1 MWTPTEEE
9 KYGVVICSFRGSV
22 PQGLVLEIGETVQIL
37 EKCEGWYRGVSTKK
51 PNVKGIFPANYI
63 HLKKAIV
70 SNRGQYETVVPLE
83 DSIVTEVTATLQ
95 EWASL
100 WKQLYVKHKV
110 DLFYKLRHVM
120 NELIDLRRQLL
131 SGHLTQDQVREVKR
145 HITVRLDWGNE
156 HLGLDLVPRKDFEV
170 VDSDQI
176 SVSDLYKMHLSS
188 RQSVQQSTSQVDTMR
203 PRHGESCRMPVPH
216 HFFFSLKSFTYN
228 TIGEDTDVF
237 FSLYDM
243 REGKQISER
252 FLVRLNKNG
261 GPRNPEKIE
270 RMCAL
275 FTDLSSKDMKR
286 DLYIVAHV
294 IRIGRMLLN
303 DSKKGPAHL
312 HYRRPYGCA
321 VLSILDVL
329 QSLTELKEEKDF
341 VLKVYTCNNESEWTQ
356 IHENIIRKSSTK
368 YSAPSASHGLI
379 ISLQL
384 FRGDMEQIRRENP
397 MIFNRGLAIT
407 RKLGFPD
414 VIMPGDIRNDL
425 YLTLEKGDFERGGK
439 SVQKNIEVTMY
450 VLYADGE
457 ILKDCIS
464 LGSGEPNRSSYHS
477 FVLYHSNSPR
487 WGEIIK
493 LPIPI
498 DRFRGSHLRFEFRHC
513 STKDKGEKKLFGF
526 AFSPLMRDDGT
537 TLSDDIHELYVY
549 KCDENSTFNNHALY
563 LGLPC
568 CKEDYNGC
576 PNIPSSLIFQRSTK
590 ESFFI
595 STQLSST
602 KLTQN
607 VDLLALLKWKA
618 FPDRIMD
625 ILGRLRH
632 VSGEEIVK
640 FLQDILDTLFVI
652 LDDNTEKYGLLVFQ
666 SLVFIINLLRDIKYF
681 HFRPVMDTYIQKH
694 FAGAL
699 AYKELIR
706 CLKWYMDC
714 SAELI
719 RQDHIQEA
727 MRALEYLF
735 KFIVQSRILYSRATC
750 GMEEEQFRSSIQELF
765 QSIRFVLSLDSRNSE
780 TLLFTQAAL
789 LNSFPTIFDELLQ
802 MFTVQEVAEFVR
814 GTLGSMPSTVHIGQS
829 MDVVKLQSIARTVD
843 SRLFS
848 FSESR
853 RILLPVVLHHIHL
866 HLRQQKE
873 LLICS
878 GILGS
883 IFSIVKTSSL
893 EADVMEEVEMMV
905 ESLLD
910 VLLQT
915 LLTIMSKSHAQEAV
929 RGQRCPQC
937 TAEITG
943 EYVSC
948 LLSLLRQMCDT
959 HYQHLLDNF
968 QSKDELKEFLLKI
981 FCVFRNLMKMSVF
994 PRDWMVMRLL
1004 TSNIIVTTVQYL
1016 SSALHK
1022 TFTETDFDFKVW
1034 NSYFSL
1040 AVLFI
1045 NQPSLQLEIITS
1057 AKRKKI
1063 LDKYGDM
1070 RVMMAY
1076 ELFSMWQ
1083 NLGEHKIHFIPGMIG
1098 PFLGVTLVPQPEVRN
1113 IMIPIFHDMMDWE
1126 QRKNGNFKQVEA
1138 ELIDKL
1144 DSMVSEGKGDES
1156 YRELF
1161 SLLTQLFGPYPS
1173 LLEKVEQETWRE
1185 TGISFVTSVTRLM
1198 ERLLDYRDCM
1208 KGEETENKKIGCTVT
1223 LMNFYKS
1230 EINKEE
1236 MYIRYIH
1243 KLCDMHLQAENYTEA
1258 AFTLLLYC
1266 ELLQW
1271 EDRPLREFLHYPS
1284 QTEWQRKEG
1293 LCRKIIHY
1301 FNKGKSWE
1309 FGIPLCRELACQYES
1324 LYDYQSL
1331 SWIRKMEASYYDNII
1346 EQQRLEPEFFRVGFY
1361 GRKFPFFLRNKEY
1374 VCRGHDY
1381 ERLEAFQQRMLSE
1394 FPQAVA
1400 MQHPNHPDD
1409 AILQCD
1415 AQYLQI
1421 YAVTPIPDYVDV
1433 LHMDRVPDRVKS
1445 FYRVNNVRKFRYDRP
1460 FHKGPKDKENEFKS
1474 LWIERTTLTLTHSLP
1489 GISRWFEVERRE
1501 LVEVSPL
1508 ENAIQV
1514 VENKNQELRALIS
1527 QYQHKQ
1533 VHGNINLLSMCLN
1546 GVIDA
1551 AVNGGIA
1558 RYQEAF
1564 FDKDYISK
1572 HPGDAEKI
1580 AQLKELMQEQVH
1592 VLGVG
1597 LAVHEKF
1604 VHPEMR
1610 PLHKKLIDQF
1620 QMMRASLYH
1629 EFPGLDKLSP
1639 ACSGTSTPRGNVLAS
1654 HSPMS
1659 PENIKMT
1666 HRHSPMNLMGTG
1678 RHSSSSLSSHASSE
1692 AGNMVMMGDSS
1703 MGEAPEDLYHHMQ
1716 LAYHNPRY
1724 QGSVTNVSVLSSS
1737 QASPSS
1743 SSLSSTHSAPSQMI
1757 TSAPSST
1764 RDKYRHAREMM
1775 LLLPAH
1781 RDRPSSAMYPAAILE
1796 NGQPPNFQRAL
1807 FQQVVGACKP
1817 CSDPNLSMAEKAVP
1831 AAPSSWSLDSGAQEA
1846 QPFLSA
1852 LMGHIL
1858 APPVPP
1864 RSLLHGHY
1872 SLHFDAFHHPLG
1884 DAPPALPARTLRKSP
1899 LHPIPASPTSPQS
1912 GLDGSNSTLSGSA
1925 SSGVSSLSESNF
1937 GHSSEA
1943 PPRTDTM
1950 DSMPSQAWN
1959 GDEDL
1964 EPPYLPVHYS
1974 LSESAVLDS
1983 IKSQPC
1989 RSHSAPGCVIP
2000 QDPMDPPALPP
2011 KPYHPRL
2018 PALEHEEGVLLREEA
2033 ERPRGLHRKASLPPG
2048 STKEEQARMAWEHGR
2063 GEQ

>member
-1 MWTPTEEE
+1 MW
-9 KYGVVICSFRGSV
+9 
-22 PQGLVLEIGETVQIL
+22 
-37 EKCEGWYRGVSTKK
+37 
-51 PNVKGIFPANYI
+51 
-63 HLKKAIV
+63 
-70 SNRGQYETVVPLE
+70 
-83 DSIVTEVTATLQ
+83 
-95 EWASL
+95 
-100 WKQLYVKHKV
+100 
-110 DLFYKLRHVM
+110 
-120 NELIDLRRQLL
+120 
-131 SGHLTQDQVREVKR
+131 
-145 HITVRLDWGNE
+145 

-1022 TFTETDFDFKVW
+1022 NFTDTDFDFKVW

-1208 KGEETENKKIGCTVT
+1208 KGEEAENKKIGCTVN

-1433 LHMDRVPDRVKS
+1433 LQMDRVPDRVKS

-1764 RDKYRHAREMM
+1764 RGSPSLPDKYRHAREMM
-1775 LLLPAH
+1775 LLLPTH

-1852 LMGHIL
+1852 LMGPIL

-2018 PALEHEEGVLLREEA
+2018 PALEHDEGVLLREEA

-2048 STKEEQARMAWEHGR
+2048 SAKEEQARMAWEHGR

>member
-22 PQGLVLEIGETVQIL
+22 PQGLILEIGETVQIL

-83 DSIVTEVTATLQ
+83 DSIVTEVTTTLQ

-203 PRHGESCRMPVPH
+203 PRHGETCRMPVPH

-261 GPRNPEKIE
+261 GPRNPEKID

-286 DLYIVAHV
+286 DLHIVAHV

-341 VLKVYTCNNESEWTQ
+341 VLKVYTCNNESEWAQ
-356 IHENIIRKSSTK
+356 IHENIIRKSSAK

-384 FRGDMEQIRRENP
+384 LRGDMEQIRRENP
-397 MIFNRGLAIT
+397 MVFSRGLAIT

-1022 TFTETDFDFKVW
+1022 NFIETDFDFKVW

-1208 KGEETENKKIGCTVT
+1208 KGEETENKKIGCTVN

-1331 SWIRKMEASYYDNII
+1331 SWIRKMEASYYDNIM

-1421 YAVTPIPDYVDV
+1421 YAVTPIPEYVDV
-1433 LHMDRVPDRVKS
+1433 LQMDRVPDRVKS

-1564 FDKDYISK
+1564 FDKDYITK

-1580 AQLKELMQEQVH
+1580 TQLKELMQEQVH
-1592 VLGVG
+1592 ILGVG

-1659 PENIKMT
+1659 PENMKMT
-1666 HRHSPMNLMGTG
+1666 HRH
-1678 RHSSSSLSSHASSE
+1678 SE

-1703 MGEAPEDLYHHMQ
+1703 MGDAPEDLYHHM
-1716 LAYHNPRY
+1716 
-1724 QGSVTNVSVLSSS
+1724 

-1764 RDKYRHAREMM
+1764 RGSPSLPDKYRHAREMM
-1775 LLLPAH
+1775 LLLPTH

-1817 CSDPNLSMAEKAVP
+1817 CSDPNLSVAEKAVP
-1831 AAPSSWSLDSGAQEA
+1831 AAPSSWSLDSGVREA

-1852 LMGHIL
+1852 HMGHIL

-1884 DAPPALPARTLRKSP
+1884 DTPPALPARTLRKSP

-1983 IKSQPC
+1983 LKAQPC

-2018 PALEHEEGVLLREEA
+2018 PALEHDEGVLLREEA

>member
-1 MWTPTEEE
+1 LWTVTL
-9 KYGVVICSFRGSV
+9 ICSFRGSV

-37 EKCEGWYRGVSTKK
+37 EKCEGKYGPINYKTQIVIIFGN
-51 PNVKGIFPANYI
+51 NVAVCCDSG
-63 HLKKAIV
+63 
-70 SNRGQYETVVPLE
+70 SRQYETVVPLE

-188 RQSVQQSTSQVDTMR
+188 RQSVQQSTSQVDTVR
-203 PRHGESCRMPVPH
+203 PRHGESCRIPVPH
-216 HFFFSLKSFTYN
+216 HFFLSLKSLTYN

-321 VLSILDVL
+321 VLSVLDVL

-341 VLKVYTCNNESEWTQ
+341 VLKVYTCNNESEWSQ
-356 IHENIIRKSSTK
+356 IHENIIRKSSAK

-384 FRGDMEQIRRENP
+384 LRGDMEQIRRENP

-1022 TFTETDFDFKVW
+1022 NFTETDFDFKVW

-1057 AKRKKI
+1057 TKRKKI

-1161 SLLTQLFGPYPS
+1161 GLLTQLFGPYPS

-1208 KGEETENKKIGCTVT
+1208 KGEETENKKIGCTVN

-1271 EDRPLREFLHYPS
+1271 EERPLREFLHYPP

-1301 FNKGKSWE
+1301 FSKGKSWE

-1331 SWIRKMEASYYDNII
+1331 SWIRKMEASYYDNIM

-1421 YAVTPIPDYVDV
+1421 YAVTPIPEYVDV
-1433 LHMDRVPDRVKS
+1433 LQMDRVPDRVKS
-1445 FYRVNNVRKFRYDRP
+1445 FYRVNNVRRFRYDRP

-1564 FDKDYISK
+1564 FDKDYITK

-1580 AQLKELMQEQVH
+1580 TQLKELMQEQVH

-1620 QMMRASLYH
+1620 QMMRAILSWPHCNLTSV
-1629 EFPGLDKLSP
+1629 PSSSSSPDSWPSP
-1639 ACSGTSTPRGNVLAS
+1639 ALVR
-1654 HSPMS
+1654 
-1659 PENIKMT
+1659 
-1666 HRHSPMNLMGTG
+1666 SPMNLMGTG

-1692 AGNMVMMGDSS
+1692 AGNVVMLGDSS

-1716 LAYHNPRY
+1716 LAYPNPRY

-1757 TSAPSST
+1757 TSAPSSA
-1764 RDKYRHAREMM
+1764 RGSPSLPDKYRHAREMM
-1775 LLLPAH
+1775 LLLPTH
-1781 RDRPSSAMYPAAILE
+1781 RDRPSSAMYPAAIME
-1796 NGQPPNFQRAL
+1796 NGQLPNFQRAL
-1807 FQQVVGACKP
+1807 FQQVVGPCKP
-1817 CSDPNLSMAEKAVP
+1817 CSDPNLSVAEK
-1831 AAPSSWSLDSGAQEA
+1831 
-1846 QPFLSA
+1846 
-1852 LMGHIL
+1852 
-1858 APPVPP
+1858 
-1864 RSLLHGHY
+1864 GHY

-1884 DAPPALPARTLRKSP
+1884 DTPPALPARTLRKSP

-1959 GDEDL
+1959 ADEDL
-1964 EPPYLPVHYS
+1964 DPPYLPVHYS

-1983 IKSQPC
+1983 IKAQPC

-2018 PALEHEEGVLLREEA
+2018 PALEHDEGVLLREEA

-2048 STKEEQARMAWEHGR
+2048 STKEEQARMAWEHSR

>member
-1 MWTPTEEE
+1 
-9 KYGVVICSFRGSV
+9 VICSFRGPV
-22 PQGLVLEIGETVQIL
+22 QQGLVLELGETVQIL
-37 EKCEGWYRGVSTKK
+37 EKCEGKYDVWKMCLF
-51 PNVKGIFPANYI
+51 GIFPVNYI
-63 HLKKAIV
+63 HLKKAVV

-83 DSIVTEVTATLQ
+83 DTVITEVTATLQ
-95 EWASL
+95 EWSVL
-100 WKQLYVKHKV
+100 WKQLYVKHKI

-145 HITVRLDWGNE
+145 HLTVRLDWGNE

-176 SVSDLYKMHLSS
+176 SVSDLYKM
-188 RQSVQQSTSQVDTMR
+188 
-203 PRHGESCRMPVPH
+203 
-216 HFFFSLKSFTYN
+216 
-228 TIGEDTDVF
+228 
-237 FSLYDM
+237 
-243 REGKQISER
+243 
-252 FLVRLNKNG
+252 
-261 GPRNPEKIE
+261 NPEKID

-275 FTDLSSKDMKR
+275 FTVCNIFHF
-286 DLYIVAHV
+286 LYNS
-294 IRIGRMLLN
+294 LN
-303 DSKKGPAHL
+303 FFW
-312 HYRRPYGCA
+312 
-321 VLSILDVL
+321 IL
-329 QSLTELKEEKDF
+329 K
-341 VLKVYTCNNESEWTQ
+341 CNNENEWFQ

-368 YSAPSASHGLI
+368 YTAPSSNYGLI

-384 FRGDMEQIRRENP
+384 LHGEMEQIRREYP
-397 MIFNRGLAIT
+397 MIFNRGIAVT
-407 RKLGFPD
+407 RKIGFPD

-457 ILKDCIS
+457 ILKECIS
-464 LGSGEPNRSSYHS
+464 LGSGEPSRSVYHS

-487 WGEIIK
+487 WGEVIK

-526 AFSPLMRDDGT
+526 AFTPLMRDDGT

-549 KCDENSTFNNHALY
+549 KCDENSTFNNHFCVLNF
-563 LGLPC
+563 LL
-568 CKEDYNGC
+568 
-576 PNIPSSLIFQRSTK
+576 
-590 ESFFI
+590 
-595 STQLSST
+595 
-602 KLTQN
+602 
-607 VDLLALLKWKA
+607 DLLALLKWKA
-618 FPDRIMD
+618 YPDRVMD

-666 SLVFIINLLRDIKYF
+666 SLVFIINLLRDSKYF

-706 CLKWYMDC
+706 CLKWYMDR
-714 SAELI
+714 SAELV

-750 GMEEEQFRSSIQELF
+750 GMEEEQFRANIQELF
-765 QSIRFVLSLDSRNSE
+765 QSIRFVLSLDSRSSE
-780 TLLFTQAAL
+780 TLIFTQAAL
-789 LNSFPTIFDELLQ
+789 LNSFPAIFDELLQ

-878 GILGS
+878 GILSS
-883 IFSIVKTSSL
+883 IFSIIKTSSV
-893 EADVMEEVEMMV
+893 ETDVIEEVEMMV

-915 LLTIMSKSHAQEAV
+915 LLTIMSKSQSQEAV
-929 RGQRCPQC
+929 RGQQ
-937 TAEITG
+937 
-943 EYVSC
+943 YVSC
-948 LLSLLRQMCDT
+948 LLSLLRQMSDT
-959 HYQHLLDNF
+959 HFQHLLDNF

-981 FCVFRNLMKMSVF
+981 FCVFRNLMKMTVF
-994 PRDWMVMRLL
+994 PRDWMV
-1004 TSNIIVTTVQYL
+1004 
-1016 SSALHK
+1016 
-1022 TFTETDFDFKVW
+1022 W

-1040 AVLFI
+1040 SVLFI
-1045 NQPSLQLEIITS
+1045 NQPSLQLESITP

-1076 ELFSMWQ
+1076 ELFTMWQ

-1144 DSMVSEGKGDES
+1144 DSLVSEGKGDEN

-1161 SLLTQLFGPYPS
+1161 NLLTQLFGPYPS
-1173 LLEKVEQETWRE
+1173 LLEKIEQETWRE
-1185 TGISFVTSVTRLM
+1185 TGVSFVTSVTRLM

-1208 KGEETENKKIGCTVT
+1208 KGDETENKKIGCTVN

-1284 QTEWQRKEG
+1284 QTEWQRKEN

-1309 FGIPLCRELACQYES
+1309 FGIPLCRELALQYES

-1331 SWIRKMEASYYDNII
+1331 SWIRKMEATYYDNIM

-1381 ERLEAFQQRMLSE
+1381 ERLETFQQRMLSE
-1394 FPQAVA
+1394 FPQAIA

-1409 AILQCD
+1409 SILQCD

-1421 YAVTPIPDYVDV
+1421 YAVTPIPDNIDV
-1433 LHMDRVPDRVKS
+1433 LQMDRVPDRIKS
-1445 FYRVNNVRKFRYDRP
+1445 FYRVNNIRKFRYDRP

-1474 LWIERTTLTLTHSLP
+1474 LWIERTTLTLTHGLP

-1514 VENKNQELRALIS
+1514 VENKNQELRTLIS

-1533 VHGNINLLSMCLN
+1533 MHGNINLLSMCLN

-1564 FDKDYISK
+1564 FDREYITT

-1580 AQLKELMQEQVH
+1580 TQLKELMHEQVH
-1592 VLGVG
+1592 ILGVG

-1620 QMMRASLYH
+1620 QMMRSSLYH
-1629 EFPGLDKLSP
+1629 VISWHCPP
-1639 ACSGTSTPRGNVLAS
+1639 PNVRREVAANCVRNKVERCES
-1654 HSPMS
+1654 HSLKGFMRTTTPLDV
-1659 PENIKMT
+1659 P
-1666 HRHSPMNLMGTG
+1666 
-1678 RHSSSSLSSHASSE
+1678 
-1692 AGNMVMMGDSS
+1692 
-1703 MGEAPEDLYHHMQ
+1703 
-1716 LAYHNPRY
+1716 
-1724 QGSVTNVSVLSSS
+1724 
-1737 QASPSS
+1737 
-1743 SSLSSTHSAPSQMI
+1743 
-1757 TSAPSST
+1757 
-1764 RDKYRHAREMM
+1764 
-1775 LLLPAH
+1775 
-1781 RDRPSSAMYPAAILE
+1781 PAAARVFLWAAKLG
-1796 NGQPPNFQRAL
+1796 NPNW
-1807 FQQVVGACKP
+1807 
-1817 CSDPNLSMAEKAVP
+1817 MAP
-1831 AAPSSWSLDSGAQEA
+1831 
-1846 QPFLSA
+1846 
-1852 LMGHIL
+1852 
-1858 APPVPP
+1858 
-1864 RSLLHGHY
+1864 
-1872 SLHFDAFHHPLG
+1872 
-1884 DAPPALPARTLRKSP
+1884 
-1899 LHPIPASPTSPQS
+1899 
-1912 GLDGSNSTLSGSA
+1912 
-1925 SSGVSSLSESNF
+1925 
-1937 GHSSEA
+1937 
-1943 PPRTDTM
+1943 
-1950 DSMPSQAWN
+1950 
-1959 GDEDL
+1959 
-1964 EPPYLPVHYS
+1964 
-1974 LSESAVLDS
+1974 
-1983 IKSQPC
+1983 
-1989 RSHSAPGCVIP
+1989 
-2000 QDPMDPPALPP
+2000 
-2011 KPYHPRL
+2011 
-2018 PALEHEEGVLLREEA
+2018 HEG
-2033 ERPRGLHRKASLPPG
+2033 LPPG
-2048 STKEEQARMAWEHGR
+2048 ANQEWATWKSLNRLRSGVGRSKDNLARWHYLEESLTLCDWSRTNNSAYVCLPIMPCLMYR
-2063 GEQ
+2063 GGVV

>member
-1 MWTPTEEE
+1 T
-9 KYGVVICSFRGSV
+9 VICNFRGSV
-22 PQGLVLEIGETVQIL
+22 PQGLILEIGETVHIL
-37 EKCEGWYRGVSTKK
+37 EKCEGKRNQRKLFFF
-51 PNVKGIFPANYI
+51 PIHGIFPASYV

-70 SNRGQYETVVPLE
+70 SNRGQYETVTPLE
-83 DSIVTEVTATLQ
+83 DPIVTEVTSTLQ
-95 EWASL
+95 EWAVL

-131 SGHLTQDQVREVKR
+131 SGHLTQDQVRDVKR

-156 HLGLDLVPRKDFEV
+156 HLGLDLVPRKEFEM
-170 VDSDQI
+170 VDAEQI

-188 RQSVQQSTSQVDTMR
+188 RHSVQQSTSQVNSIR
-203 PRHGESCRMPVPH
+203 QRHGETCRIPIPH
-216 HFFFSLKSFTYN
+216 HLFLNLKSFTYN
-228 TIGEDTDVF
+228 SIGEDTDIF

-252 FLVRLNKNG
+252 FMVKLNKNG
-261 GPRNPEKIE
+261 GPKNPEKID
-270 RMCAL
+270 RLCAL
-275 FTDLSSKDMKR
+275 FTDLSSKDLKR
-286 DLYIVAHV
+286 DLYIVAHI
-294 IRIGRMLLN
+294 IRTGRMLIN
-303 DSKKGPAHL
+303 DSKKGPPHVQ
-312 HYRRPYGCA
+312 YRRPYGCT
-321 VLSILDVL
+321 VLSMNDVL
-329 QSLTELKEEKDF
+329 QSISELKEEKDF
-341 VLKVYTCNNESEWTQ
+341 VLKVYTCNNENEWYQ

-368 YSAPSASHGLI
+368 YTAPSTNYGLI

-384 FRGDMEQIRRENP
+384 LRGEMEQIRRENP
-397 MIFNRGLAIT
+397 MIFNRGVAVT

-425 YLTLEKGDFERGGK
+425 YLTLERGDFERGGK
-439 SVQKNIEVTMY
+439 SVQKNIEVTIY

-464 LGSGEPNRSSYHS
+464 LGSGEPHVSEHRS
-477 FVLYHSNSPR
+477 FVLYHNNSPR

-526 AFSPLMRDDGT
+526 AFTPLMREDGT
-537 TLSDDIHELYVY
+537 TLSDESHELYVY
-549 KCDENSTFNNHALY
+549 KCDENTTFSNHALY

-568 CKEDYNGC
+568 CKDDFNGC
-576 PNIPSSLIFQRSTK
+576 PNIPSSLIFQRSAK
-590 ESFFI
+590 ETLWI

-618 FPDRIMD
+618 HPDRVMD

-640 FLQDILDTLFVI
+640 FLQDILDTLFSI
-652 LDDNTEKYGLLVFQ
+652 LDDNTDKYGPLVFQ
-666 SLVFIINLLRDIKYF
+666 SLVFIINLLRDSKYY
-681 HFRPVMDTYIQKH
+681 HFRPVMDTYILKH

-706 CLKWYMDC
+706 CLKWYMDR
-714 SAELI
+714 SAEVI

-750 GMEEEQFRSSIQELF
+750 GMEEEQFRASIQELF
-765 QSIRFVLSLDSRNSE
+765 QSIRFVLSLDSRSSE
-780 TLLFTQAAL
+780 TLIFTQAAL
-789 LNSFPTIFDELLQ
+789 LNSFPAIFDELLQ

-848 FSESR
+848 FPESR

-883 IFSIVKTSSL
+883 IFSIIKASSL
-893 EADVMEEVEMMV
+893 DTSVQEEVEMMV

-915 LLTIMSKSHAQEAV
+915 LLTIMSKSQSQEAV

-948 LLSLLRQMCDT
+948 LLSLLRQMSDI
-959 HYQHLLDNF
+959 HFQHLLDNF
-968 QSKDELKEFLLKI
+968 QSKEELKEFLLKI
-981 FCVFRNLMKMSVF
+981 FCVFRNLMKLSIF

-1016 SSALHK
+1016 SPALHK
-1022 TFTETDFDFKVW
+1022 NFTESDFDFKVW

-1040 AVLFI
+1040 AVLYI
-1045 NQPSLQLEIITS
+1045 NQPSLQLETLTP

-1083 NLGEHKIHFIPGMIG
+1083 NLGENKIHFIPGMIG
-1098 PFLGVTLVPQPEVRN
+1098 PFLGVTLVPQHEVRN

-1144 DSMVSEGKGDES
+1144 DSLVSEGKGDEN

-1173 LLEKVEQETWRE
+1173 LLEKIEQETWRE

-1208 KGEETENKKIGCTVT
+1208 KGDETENKKIGCTVN
-1223 LMNFYKS
+1223 LLNFYKS

-1258 AFTLLLYC
+1258 AFTLLLYW
-1266 ELLQW
+1266 ELLNW
-1271 EDRPLREFLHYPS
+1271 EDRPLREFLHYPAQS
-1284 QTEWQRKEG
+1284 EWQRKEG
-1293 LCRKIIHY
+1293 LCRKVIHY
-1301 FNKGKSWE
+1301 FNKGKCWE
-1309 FGIPLCRELACQYES
+1309 YGIPLCRELACQYEA

-1331 SWIRKMEASYYDNII
+1331 SWIRKMEAAYYDNIM

-1361 GRKFPFFLRNKEY
+1361 GRKFPFFLRNKEF

-1381 ERLEAFQQRMLSE
+1381 ERLEAFQQRMLGE
-1394 FPQAVA
+1394 FPQAIA
-1400 MQHPNHPDD
+1400 MQHPNQPDE

-1421 YAVTPIPDYVDV
+1421 YAVTPIPENMDV
-1433 LHMDRVPDRVKS
+1433 LQLDRVPDRIKS
-1445 FYRVNNVRKFRYDRP
+1445 FYRVNNVRRFRYDRP
-1460 FHKGPKDKENEFKS
+1460 FHKGPKDRDNEFKS
-1474 LWIERTTLTLTHSLP
+1474 LWIERTTLILTHPLP
-1489 GISRWFEVERRE
+1489 GISRWFEVEKRE
-1501 LVEVSPL
+1501 VVEVSPL
-1508 ENAIQV
+1508 ENAIYV
-1514 VENKNQELRALIS
+1514 VENKNHELRTLIS

-1533 VHGNINLLSMCLN
+1533 LHGNINLLSMCLN

-1564 FDKDYISK
+1564 FDKEYITS
-1572 HPGDAEKI
+1572 HPEDAEKI
-1580 AQLKELMQEQVH
+1580 TQLKDLMQEQVH
-1592 VLGVG
+1592 ILGVG
-1597 LAVHEKF
+1597 LAVHEKL

-1620 QMMRASLYH
+1620 QMMRSSLCH
-1629 EFPGLDKLSP
+1629 GLPGLEKLSP
-1639 ACSGTSTPRGNVLAS
+1639 ACSGSSTPRGNIHMTS

-1659 PENIKMT
+1659 PESMKLV
-1666 HRHSPMNLMGTG
+1666 HRHSPLNLLGSI
-1678 RHSSSSLSSHASSE
+1678 RHSSSSLSSHTSSE
-1692 AGNMVMMGDSS
+1692 TGNLVILTDGLV
-1703 MGEAPEDLYHHMQ
+1703 GETVDDIYRMQ
-1716 LAYHNPRY
+1716 
-1724 QGSVTNVSVLSSS
+1724 VSDMLDECMCSN
-1737 QASPSS
+1737 ACSPS
-1743 SSLSSTHSAPSQMI
+1743 LP
-1757 TSAPSST
+1757 
-1764 RDKYRHAREMM
+1764 DKYRHNREMVM
-1775 LLLPAH
+1775 LLPPH
-1781 RDRPSSAMYPAAILE
+1781 RDRPSSAMYPAMTE
-1796 NGQPPNFQRAL
+1796 NGQPTNFHRAL
-1807 FQQVVGACKP
+1807 MQQMIGPCKP
-1817 CSDPNLSMAEKAVP
+1817 CSDPNLSVAEK
-1831 AAPSSWSLDSGAQEA
+1831 
-1846 QPFLSA
+1846 
-1852 LMGHIL
+1852 GHF
-1858 APPVPP
+1858 
-1864 RSLLHGHY
+1864 SM
-1872 SLHFDAFHHPLG
+1872 HFDAFHHQISDL
-1884 DAPPALPARTLRKSP
+1884 PPALPARCLRKSP

-1937 GHSSEA
+1937 GQSSE
-1943 PPRTDTM
+1943 PPARTDTM
-1950 DSMPSQAWN
+1950 DSVPSQAWN
-1959 GDEDL
+1959 TDEDI
-1964 EPPYLPVHYS
+1964 ESPYLPVRYS
-1974 LSESAVLDS
+1974 ISEPDVLDS
-1983 IKSQPC
+1983 VKPPPC
-1989 RSHSAPGCVIP
+1989 RSHSAPGGVTP
-2000 QDPMDPPALPP
+2000 QDGHHDPPALPP
-2011 KPYHPRL
+2011 KPYLPRGEGSI
-2018 PALEHEEGVLLREEA
+2018 PEEEI
-2033 ERPRGLHRKASLPPG
+2033 RPRPMPRKISQPLM
-2048 STKEEQARMAWEHGR
+2048 SNKEEQAKVAWEHGIN
-2063 GEQ
+2063 EE

>member
-188 RQSVQQSTSQVDTMR
+188 RQSVQQSTSQVDTVR
-203 PRHGESCRMPVPH
+203 PRHGESCRIPVPH
-216 HFFFSLKSFTYN
+216 HFFLSLKSLTYN

-321 VLSILDVL
+321 VLSVLDVL

-341 VLKVYTCNNESEWTQ
+341 VLKVYTCNNESEWSQ
-356 IHENIIRKSSTK
+356 IHENIIRKSSAK

-384 FRGDMEQIRRENP
+384 LRGDMEQIRRENP

-1022 TFTETDFDFKVW
+1022 NFTETDFDFKVW

-1057 AKRKKI
+1057 TKRKKI

-1161 SLLTQLFGPYPS
+1161 GLLTQLFGPYPS

-1208 KGEETENKKIGCTVT
+1208 KGEETENKKIGCTVN

-1271 EDRPLREFLHYPS
+1271 EERPLREFLHYPP

-1301 FNKGKSWE
+1301 FSKGKSWE

-1331 SWIRKMEASYYDNII
+1331 SWIRKMEASYYDNIM

-1421 YAVTPIPDYVDV
+1421 YAVTPIPEYVDV
-1433 LHMDRVPDRVKS
+1433 LQMDRVPDRVKS
-1445 FYRVNNVRKFRYDRP
+1445 FYRVNNVRRFRYDRP

-1564 FDKDYISK
+1564 FDKDYITK

-1580 AQLKELMQEQVH
+1580 TQLKELMQEQVH

-1692 AGNMVMMGDSS
+1692 AGNVVMLGDSS

-1716 LAYHNPRY
+1716 LAYPNPRY

-1757 TSAPSST
+1757 TSAPSSA
-1764 RDKYRHAREMM
+1764 RGSPSLPDKYRHAREMM
-1775 LLLPAH
+1775 LLLPTH
-1781 RDRPSSAMYPAAILE
+1781 RDRPSSAMYPAAIME
-1796 NGQPPNFQRAL
+1796 NGQLPNFQRAL
-1807 FQQVVGACKP
+1807 FQQVVGPCKP
-1817 CSDPNLSMAEKAVP
+1817 CSDPNLSVAEK
-1831 AAPSSWSLDSGAQEA
+1831 
-1846 QPFLSA
+1846 
-1852 LMGHIL
+1852 
-1858 APPVPP
+1858 
-1864 RSLLHGHY
+1864 GHY

-1884 DAPPALPARTLRKSP
+1884 DTPPALPARTLRKSP

-1959 GDEDL
+1959 ADEDL
-1964 EPPYLPVHYS
+1964 DPPYLPVHYS

-1983 IKSQPC
+1983 IKAQPC

-2018 PALEHEEGVLLREEA
+2018 PALEHDEGVLLREEA

-2048 STKEEQARMAWEHGR
+2048 STKEEQARMAWEHSR

>member
-1 MWTPTEEE
+1 MWTPTEDE
-9 KYGVVICSFRGSV
+9 KIGVVICSFRGSV
-22 PQGLVLEIGETVQIL
+22 TQGLALEVGETVQIL
-37 EKCEGWYRGVSTKK
+37 EKCEGWYRGFSTRK
-51 PNVKGIFPANYI
+51 PNVKGVFPANYI

-70 SNRGQYETVVPLE
+70 TNRGPHETVVPLE
-83 DSIVTEVTATLQ
+83 DPIVTEVTSTLQ
-95 EWASL
+95 EWALL

-110 DLFYKLRHVM
+110 DLFYKVRHVM
-120 NELIDLRRQLL
+120 MELIDLRRQLL
-131 SGHLTQDQVREVKR
+131 SGHLTQDQSRDVKR

-156 HLGLDLVPRKDFEV
+156 HLGLDLVPRKEFEM
-170 VDSDQI
+170 VDEEQI

-188 RQSVQQSTSQVDTMR
+188 RHSVQQSTTQGDGTR
-203 PRHGESCRMPVPH
+203 QRHGEPCRVPVPH
-216 HFFFSLKSFTYN
+216 HLLVNLKSFTYN
-228 TIGEDTDVF
+228 SIGEDTDIF
-237 FSLYDM
+237 FSLYDL
-243 REGKQISER
+243 REGKTISEK
-252 FLVRLNKNG
+252 FMVRLNKNG
-261 GPRNPEKIE
+261 GPKNPEKVD
-270 RMCAL
+270 RLCAL
-275 FTDLSSKDMKR
+275 FTDLSNKDMKR
-286 DLYIVAHV
+286 DLYIISQV
-294 IRIGRMLLN
+294 IRTGRMLLN
-303 DSKKGPAHL
+303 DSKKGPPHVQ
-312 HYRRPYGCA
+312 YRRPYGCA
-321 VLSILDVL
+321 VLAMSDVL
-329 QSLTELKEEKDF
+329 QTISELKEEKDF
-341 VLKVYTCNNESEWTQ
+341 VLKVYTCNNENEWYQ

-368 YSAPSASHGLI
+368 YTAPSTNYGLI

-384 FRGDMEQIRRENP
+384 LRGDMEQVRRENP
-397 MIFNRGLAIT
+397 LIFSRGVAIT

-425 YLTLEKGDFERGGK
+425 YLTLERGDFERGGK
-439 SVQKNIEVTMY
+439 SVQKNIEVTIY

-464 LGSGEPNRSSYHS
+464 LGSGEPNMPEHHS
-477 FVLYHSNSPR
+477 FVLYHNNSPR
-487 WGEIIK
+487 WSEVIK

-526 AFSPLMRDDGT
+526 AFTPLMREDGT
-537 TLSDDIHELYVY
+537 TLSDESHELYVY
-549 KCDENSTFNNHALY
+549 KCDENTTFSNHALY

-568 CKEDYNGC
+568 CKEDFNSC
-576 PNIPSSLIFQRSTK
+576 PSIPSSLIFQRSTK
-590 ESFFI
+590 ETFWI

-618 FPDRIMD
+618 HPDRVMD

-640 FLQDILDTLFVI
+640 FLQDILDTLFSI
-652 LDDNTEKYGLLVFQ
+652 LDDNTDKYGPLVFQ
-666 SLVFIINLLRDIKYF
+666 SLVFIINLLRDSKYY

-706 CLKWYMDC
+706 CLKWYMDR
-714 SAELI
+714 SAEVI

-750 GMEEEQFRSSIQELF
+750 GMEEEQFRTSIQELF

-780 TLLFTQAAL
+780 TLIFTQAAL
-789 LNSFPTIFDELLQ
+789 LNSFPAIFDELLQ

-848 FSESR
+848 FPESR

-878 GILGS
+878 GILSS
-883 IFSIVKTSSL
+883 IFSIIKTSSL
-893 EADVMEEVEMMV
+893 DTSVQEEVEMMV

-915 LLTIMSKSHAQEAV
+915 LLSIMSKSQSQEAV

-948 LLSLLRQMCDT
+948 LLSLLRQMTDI
-959 HYQHLLDNF
+959 HFQHLMENF
-968 QSKDELKEFLLKI
+968 QSKEELKEFLLKI
-981 FCVFRNLMKMSVF
+981 LCVFRNLMKLSIF
-994 PRDWMVMRLL
+994 PRDWNIMRLL
-1004 TSNIIVTTVQYL
+1004 TSNIILTTAQYL
-1016 SSALHK
+1016 SPALHK
-1022 TFTETDFDFKVW
+1022 NFTEAEFDFKVW

-1040 AVLFI
+1040 AVLYI
-1045 NQPSLQLEIITS
+1045 NQPSLQLENLS
-1057 AKRKKI
+1057 PAKRKKV

-1070 RVMMAY
+1070 RVMMTY

-1083 NLGEHKIHFIPGMIG
+1083 NLGENKIHFIPGMIG
-1098 PFLGVTLVPQPEVRN
+1098 PFLGVTLVPQVEVRN

-1144 DSMVSEGKGDES
+1144 DSLVSEGKGDEN

-1161 SLLTQLFGPYPS
+1161 GLLTQLFGPYPS
-1173 LLEKVEQETWRE
+1173 LLEKIEQETWRE

-1208 KGEETENKKIGCTVT
+1208 KGDETENKKIGCTVN
-1223 LMNFYKS
+1223 LLNFYKS

-1258 AFTLLLYC
+1258 AFTLLLYW
-1266 ELLQW
+1266 ELLHW
-1271 EDRPLREFLHYPS
+1271 DERPLKEFLHYPA
-1284 QTEWQRKEG
+1284 QTEWHRKEG
-1293 LCRKIIHY
+1293 LCRKVIHY
-1301 FNKGKSWE
+1301 FNKGKCWE
-1309 FGIPLCRELACQYES
+1309 YGVPLCRELAFQYES

-1331 SWIRKMEASYYDNII
+1331 SWIRKMEAAYYDNIM

-1361 GRKFPFFLRNKEY
+1361 GRKFPFFLRNKEF

-1381 ERLEAFQQRMLSE
+1381 ERLEAFQQRMLGE
-1394 FPQAVA
+1394 FPQAIA
-1400 MQHPNHPDD
+1400 MQHPNQPDE

-1421 YAVTPIPDYVDV
+1421 YAVTPVPDSVSV
-1433 LHMDRVPDRVKS
+1433 LQMERVPDRIKS
-1445 FYRVNNVRKFRYDRP
+1445 FYRVNNVRRFRYDRP
-1460 FHKGPKDKENEFKS
+1460 FHKGPKDRDNEFKS
-1474 LWIERTTLTLTHSLP
+1474 LWIERTTLILTHPLP
-1489 GISRWFEVERRE
+1489 GISRWFEVEKRE

-1508 ENAIQV
+1508 ENAISV
-1514 VENKNQELRALIS
+1514 VENKNQELRTLIS

-1533 VHGNINLLSMCLN
+1533 LHGNINLLSMTLN

-1564 FDKDYISK
+1564 FDKEYITS
-1572 HPGDAEKI
+1572 HPEDTEKI
-1580 AQLKELMQEQVH
+1580 TQLKDLMQEQVH
-1592 VLGVG
+1592 ILGVG
-1597 LAVHEKF
+1597 LAVHEKL

-1620 QMMRASLYH
+1620 QMMRSSLCHCFYVALQGL
-1629 EFPGLDKLSP
+1629 PGLDKTG
-1639 ACSGTSTPRGNVLAS
+1639 SGANTPRGILAS

-1659 PENIKMT
+1659 PESFKLM
-1666 HRHSPMNLMGTG
+1666 HRHSEMGNVGNLLILADGM
-1678 RHSSSSLSSHASSE
+1678 LVEHA
-1692 AGNMVMMGDSS
+1692 
-1703 MGEAPEDLYHHMQ
+1703 EDFYRM
-1716 LAYHNPRY
+1716 
-1724 QGSVTNVSVLSSS
+1724 

-1743 SSLSSTHSAPSQMI
+1743 SSLSSTHSAPSQMMNS
-1757 TSAPSST
+1757 TPSTIRVGSPSLP
-1764 RDKYRHAREMM
+1764 DKYRHNREMLM
-1775 LLLPAH
+1775 LLPPH
-1781 RDRPSSAMYPAAILE
+1781 RERPSSAMYTNITE
-1796 NGQPPNFQRAL
+1796 NGQPVNFQRAL
-1807 FQQVVGACKP
+1807 FHQVIGPCKP
-1817 CSDPNLSMAEKAVP
+1817 SSDPNLSVAEKVLTT
-1831 AAPSSWSLDSGAQEA
+1831 PSSWSLDSGTREA
-1846 QPFLSA
+1846 LPFLSA
-1852 LMGHIL
+1852 HVGGVM

-1864 RSLLHGHY
+1864 RNLPHVSPAPYTCLAHQ
-1872 SLHFDAFHHPLG
+1872 STVHPG
-1884 DAPPALPARTLRKSP
+1884 W
-1899 LHPIPASPTSPQS
+1899 Q
-1912 GLDGSNSTLSGSA
+1912 
-1925 SSGVSSLSESNF
+1925 
-1937 GHSSEA
+1937 
-1943 PPRTDTM
+1943 
-1950 DSMPSQAWN
+1950 
-1959 GDEDL
+1959 
-1964 EPPYLPVHYS
+1964 
-1974 LSESAVLDS
+1974 
-1983 IKSQPC
+1983 
-1989 RSHSAPGCVIP
+1989 
-2000 QDPMDPPALPP
+2000 
-2011 KPYHPRL
+2011 
-2018 PALEHEEGVLLREEA
+2018 
-2033 ERPRGLHRKASLPPG
+2033 
-2048 STKEEQARMAWEHGR
+2048 
-2063 GEQ
+2063 